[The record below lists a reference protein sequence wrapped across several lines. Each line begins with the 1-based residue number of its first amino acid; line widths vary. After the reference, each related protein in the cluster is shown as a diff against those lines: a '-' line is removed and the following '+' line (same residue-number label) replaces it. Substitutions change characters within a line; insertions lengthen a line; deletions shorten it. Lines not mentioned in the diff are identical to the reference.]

1 MSFQAHDRSVKAMT
15 FIGRQLV
22 TGSIDGDLKV
32 YQLSD
37 LFASSESVKYQP
49 PYIDY
54 TPTMKNMG
62 VESILQISPL
72 EKEFYV
78 IDNFSIQKCN
88 IPKAWF
94 Q

>member
-1 MSFQAHDRSVKAMT
+1 MSFQAHDRSVKAMS
-15 FIGRQLV
+15 FIGNHLV

-37 LFASSESVKYQP
+37 LFASSDSGKYQP

-54 TPTMKNMG
+54 TSAMKNVG
-62 VESILQISPL
+62 VESILQISAV

-78 IDNFSIQKCN
+78 IDNFSVQKCK
-88 IPKAWF
+88 IPKTWL
-94 Q
+94 